1 MTTFKSASRVI
12 RAPGTVIVAPS
23 SLTAG
28 SDGTYG
34 GSIIG
39 TTRAVALVPLGR
51 PYLVECE
58 GLGELSDVLEGNK
71 RYVVNFFLRGWD
83 KAAVAN
89 LLSGGYSEG
98 STSRNAVWKA
108 PGTKTPGESAGAR
121 AAVWLLVPDDT
132 NAHPALII
140 RAGIPDFADGAELAF
155 QHAEELGL
163 NVTIECLRN
172 ASGQTLD
179 LGHLDDLTL

>member
-12 RAPGTVIVAPS
+12 RAPGTVIVAPT

-28 SDGTYG
+28 ANGTYG
-34 GSIIG
+34 GSILG

-58 GLGELSDVLEGNK
+58 GLGEFSDVLEGNK

-98 STSRNAVWKA
+98 SVSRNAVWKA
-108 PGTKTPGESAGAR
+108 PGTKTPGESAVAR

-172 ASGQTLD
+172 ASNQTLD

>member
-12 RAPGTVIVAPS
+12 RAPGTVIVSPS

-28 SDGTYG
+28 ATGTYG
-34 GSIIG
+34 GSILG

-51 PYLVECE
+51 PYPVECE
-58 GLGELSDVLEGNK
+58 GLGELSDVLEGNR

-89 LLSGGYSEG
+89 LLSGGYTEG
-98 STSRNAVWKA
+98 SVSRNAVWKA
-108 PGTKTPGESAGAR
+108 PGTKTPGESATAR
-121 AAVWLLVPDDT
+121 SAVWLLVPDDT

-155 QHAEELGL
+155 QHTEELGL

-172 ASGQTLD
+172 GANQILD
-179 LGHLDDLTL
+179 MGFLDDLTL